1 MSMMQQQKQFVLNL
15 ERAVASLAKSM
26 DDTLAEMKEDSQ
38 TAYENFN
45 DFIMLVIHRASK
57 DEILVS
63 WNEIESILP
72 ETYNACSLVDDD
84 ELTIAVADL
93 RYAVFDD
100 ELDYEYLRELYFDLR
115 QIIDKMSKKT
125 ITTIRKTINDHI
137 KINTKLMDRGTSV
150 SEGLRAQMND
160 MREAEGLND

>member
-1 MSMMQQQKQFVLNL
+1 MQQQKQFILNL
-15 ERAVASLAKSM
+15 ERAIASIAKSM

-45 DFIMLVIHRASK
+45 DFITLIIRKHPK
-57 DEILVS
+57 DDILES
-63 WNEIESILP
+63 WQEIENILP
-72 ETYNACSLVDDD
+72 ETYNACSLVDND
-84 ELTIAVADL
+84 ELPIAVADL
-93 RYAVFDD
+93 RYAVYAD
-100 ELDYEYLRELYFDLR
+100 EIDYDHVRELYFDLR
-115 QIIDKMSKKT
+115 QIIDTMSKKT

-150 SEGLRAQMND
+150 AEGLRAQMDD